1 MALGNE
7 LESTAI
13 YDWNM
18 QSNVNMATKLFKLSY
33 FMLQRIRLSPGWS
46 YSWWGEEEQPLNHL
60 ITRNGQVSLSDEI
73 NYEIRDQRK
82 NILKD

>member
-1 MALGNE
+1 MDISLHSNEAHNWISYSEMALGNE

-18 QSNVNMATKLFKLSY
+18 QSNVDMATKLFKLSY

-46 YSWWGEEEQPLNHL
+46 YRVGEGRRSIHS
-60 ITRNGQVSLSDEI
+60 IT
-73 NYEIRDQRK
+73 
-82 NILKD
+82 